1 MVLKICL
8 NCHENNLDIH
18 LKQGIN
24 YYFDFRVE
32 STGFEGGGEAF
43 LNKFCTFLHDGNRSV

>member
-18 LKQGIN
+18 LNQGIK

-32 STGFEGGGEAF
+32 STGIEERKKL